1 MFQLRRSLWLSEAER
16 QEQSVC
22 CVVMVVLASRVELVE
37 EADGAGEQ
45 RQHWRSSRQHC
56 SGLASKAEWWGELQ
70 QSTREHGRCLT
81 LSYRA
86 DNAIVWGASPAS
98 RLLVPPRRS
107 SARIA
112 IPLYHYWLIQPNIH
126 WDNIYNHPV
135 EKASQIDSRNK
146 NIFTISSITVFI
158 TVVKYVVG
166 VRKGKVTLLSNL
178 VICKHDHYRES
189 RLHNLNLLI
198 ICSWNITCTYL
209 YIDWKS
215 ITCIVNLMTLRSV
228 VCQRTG

>member
-1 MFQLRRSLWLSEAER
+1 MAAASLSLIALITLLSEAR
-16 QEQSVC
+16 P
-22 CVVMVVLASRVELVE
+22 
-37 EADGAGEQ
+37 Q
-45 RQHWRSSRQHC
+45 RLDCWSLHAAR
-56 SGLASKAEWWGELQ
+56 
-70 QSTREHGRCLT
+70 
-81 LSYRA
+81 
-86 DNAIVWGASPAS
+86 
-98 RLLVPPRRS
+98 

-178 VICKHDHYRES
+178 VICKHDHYREN

-198 ICSWNITCTYL
+198 ICSWIITCTYL
-209 YIDWKS
+209 YIDWKR
-215 ITCIVNLMTLRSV
+215 ITCIVNLMTLRSA